1 MRLSAKSLKNVE
13 NLNTFQYTNQWIVR
27 QDGLSGEEQSLYFQ
41 LVDLDKDGVRYIP
54 NPGTVVIVTFPE
66 LDETM
71 QAVKTATNPF
81 ADDRSVF
88 KIDLTVLD
96 IISSGNVKFQVTES
110 TKVKKFSVMNMV
122 TVELLNAGGC

>member
-27 QDGLSGEEQSLYFQ
+27 QDGNSGEEQSLYFQ
-41 LVDLDKDGVRYIP
+41 LVDLDKDGIRYMP
-54 NPGTVVIVTFPE
+54 EVGAVVVVTFPD
-66 LDETM
+66 LDQSV

-81 ADDRSVF
+81 ADDKSIF

-96 IISSGNVKFQVTES
+96 IIASGNVKFQITEGN
-110 TKVKKFSVMNMV
+110 KIKKFSVTNMV